1 MIKQDGTENLPVEFK
16 IFVTLKS
23 IIALGGGF
31 FTVLLPWMI
40 ISLTRSALLTGI
52 GEGIVAVP
60 LLTSFIIGNTVDKLK
75 NKANA
80 FALSLLAIT
89 FFSSLLLFSL
99 YSRMTVLIAI
109 AIFMPALIISY
120 FGDVQTTISSFFD
133 KILLSGSNLK
143 KGVSLRRGTNS
154 LAKITGIAIFA
165 PLISFGLG
173 VSVYFLAII
182 YLLSFLIF
190 LFIRKA
196 LSTNNSVGNPAEA
209 GDIFSGIRKFLSFP
223 VLKELALI
231 AIVVNFFFG
240 MIVVGF
246 TLMINIYFNLGGAY
260 LSYILGIWAIGD
272 AVGSLMAARIKNAS
286 GSFVSISVVVWGIL
300 FAAIYLLSSNY
311 LYYPLLPVVFL
322 IGLVS
327 GIMNALIYGFM
338 LKNTGEEAIGSTF
351 GSFNSLFGGITFLSG
366 MISGVILVYLPAPSL
381 FLLMGIST
389 MITGIVSR
397 LIFKNLNKVS
407 L

>member
-1 MIKQDGTENLPVEFK
+1 MVEQDGSENLPAEFK

-40 ISLTRSALLTGI
+40 ISLTRSAFLTGI

-60 LLTSFIIGNTVDKLK
+60 LLTSFIIGNTVDQLK
-75 NKANA
+75 NKVNA

-99 YSRMTVLIAI
+99 YSKMTFLIAI
-109 AIFMPALIISY
+109 AIFIPALIISY

-143 KGVSLRRGTNS
+143 KGVSLRRGTSS

-165 PLISFGLG
+165 PLISFGFG
-173 VSVYFLAII
+173 VSVYFLVII

-190 LFIRKA
+190 LFIKKA
-196 LSTNNSVGNPAEA
+196 LSTNNSGDNPVET
-209 GDIFSGIRKFLSFP
+209 GDIFFGIRKFLSFP
-223 VLKELALI
+223 VLKELTLI

-240 MIVVGF
+240 MIIVGF

-260 LSYILGIWAIGD
+260 LSYILGVWAIGD

-286 GSFVSISVVVWGIL
+286 GSFVSISVVAWGIL
-300 FAAIYLLSSNY
+300 FAAIYLISSNY

-327 GIMNALIYGFM
+327 GIMNTLIYGFM

-366 MISGVILVYLPAPSL
+366 MISGVMLVYLPAPSL

-389 MITGIVSR
+389 IIAGIISR
-397 LIFKNLNKVS
+397 LIFRKLNKVS